1 MTIRIK
7 TYGLFFLTT
16 FFVGCIRQPSEQTS
30 ELKQEYKVTVRK
42 NSKDS
47 TFILNSTDSAEKYMT
62 ELWVSDPECTECKD
76 CYVDS
81 GEIKIPE
88 VLKQY
93 IEWDK
98 DLLLTCKNP
107 YEIENTYYV
116 NYKLKGHVI
125 GVKRGYLLFCVTE
138 WKRQ

>member
-1 MTIRIK
+1 MTTQIK
-7 TYGLFFLTT
+7 TYGLLFLTT
-16 FFVGCIRQPSEQTS
+16 ALLGCGRQKKEQTS
-30 ELKQEYKVTVRK
+30 EFKQEFTVTIRK
-42 NSKDS
+42 NQKDS
-47 TFILNSTDSAEKYMT
+47 TFILNSSDSTEKYMT

-93 IEWDK
+93 VKWDK

-107 YEIENTYYV
+107 YVIENTYYV
-116 NYKLKGHVI
+116 KYKLKGHVT
-125 GVKRGYLLFCVTE
+125 GVKGGYLLFCVTE
-138 WKRQ
+138 WERQ